1 MANKLETNAADFHPT
16 QDDVFGRIASRY
28 DLMCDLFSLGIHR
41 SWKNN
46 VAREISQHQWQTLL
60 DSASG
65 TGDIVKRIAK
75 RSLEMPGRRIIAAD
89 ISPKMLSLAE
99 VALRDFRDS
108 IAFKRWDAEN
118 LAEVPDDSVDV
129 YSMSLALKI
138 CDRTLALREAFRV
151 LKPGGK
157 LVVLEASNIKWNWL
171 NQLYLIY
178 MQICMPIVGWVAT
191 GGDSSAYQYLL
202 QGIKGFPTAEE
213 LVQELGKL
221 GFERVR
227 FQRLTLGIV
236 AIHSAYKPQ
245 TD

>member
-1 MANKLETNAADFHPT
+1 MTTEPHENAADFHPN

-46 VAREISQHQWQTLL
+46 VAQEISRHQWQTLL

-75 RSLEMPGRRIIAAD
+75 RSEAIPGRRIIAAD

-99 VALRDFRDS
+99 AALRDFRDS
-108 IAFKRWDAEN
+108 IAFRHWDAEN
-118 LAEVPDDSVDV
+118 LAEVPDESIDV

-138 CDRTLALREAFRV
+138 CNRKLALREAFRV

-171 NQLYLIY
+171 NKLYLIY
-178 MQICMPIVGWVAT
+178 MKICMPVVGWVAT
-191 GGDSSAYQYLL
+191 GGDPSAYQYLL
-202 QGIKGFPTAEE
+202 QGIKGFPTAEQ
-213 LVQELGKL
+213 LAQELDEL
-221 GFERVR
+221 GFVRVK

-236 AIHSAYKPQ
+236 AIHSAYKPKS
-245 TD
+245 D

>member
-1 MANKLETNAADFHPT
+1 MTNDSLKNAADFHPQ

-41 SWKNN
+41 SWKNR
-46 VAREISQHQWQTLL
+46 VAGEISRHKWQSLL

-75 RSLEMPGRRIIAAD
+75 RSADMHGRRIIAAD

-99 VALRDFRDS
+99 TALRDFRES
-108 IAFKRWDAEN
+108 ISFRHWDAEN
-118 LAEVPDDSVDV
+118 LTEVPDASVDV

-138 CDRTLALREAFRV
+138 CDRQRALREALRV

-157 LVVLEASNIKWNWL
+157 LVVLEASNIKWDWL
-171 NQLYLIY
+171 NRLYLVY
-178 MQICMPIVGWVAT
+178 MHICMPVVGWVAT

-202 QGIKGFPTAEE
+202 QGIKGFPTAEQ
-213 LVQELGKL
+213 LAQEIRGL
-221 GFERVR
+221 GFERVE

-236 AIHSAYKPQ
+236 AIHSAHRPV
-245 TD
+245 